1 MDPTAAVAPERVYDT
16 LADRRPG
23 RIGQFNGFVPVF
35 DAGDWLLR
43 GWNDFVLGF
52 DADRQQRLLGPLGL
66 KRFGS
71 HGLILLFAAIAAL
84 ALAWMAWLI
93 ARGEREKDPLLRAWH
108 RLDRRYARRGRG
120 RDLHEPAQAWAK
132 RVSADVPSAGEHLL
146 ALSRRFSAA
155 RYAAVEPAE
164 LRRLLRDLAA
174 HRP

>member
-1 MDPTAAVAPERVYDT
+1 M
-16 LADRRPG
+16 
-23 RIGQFNGFVPVF
+23 FN
-35 DAGDWLLR
+35 AGDWLRR

-52 DADRQQRLLGPLGL
+52 NAQRQQTLLKHLGL
-66 KRFGS
+66 ERLGA
-71 HGLILLFAAIAAL
+71 GALVALFAAIAAL

-132 RVSADVPSAGEHLL
+132 RVSADIPSAGEHLL